1 MGIFSLAVRP
11 TLRHFRPR
19 HLLARPTHSLSSNSD
34 VNANRTNSKPTNY
47 RRALMAAA
55 VTSAVGAAC
64 LDQTQ
69 AEKAHLPKNNAE
81 ALASTQAA
89 SDQPFDQGQPPS
101 TAAVSRAML
110 PDAANPAGNVHGGT
124 ILSMVDEA
132 GWTAATR
139 YMNQKHTKDAKP
151 ACASLARI
159 EKVDFLKPMFIGEIA
174 EVTAQVT
181 HTSPHSIEVEVNVV
195 AENVMTG
202 QKRTT
207 NRARAWYVSK
217 EFRSGGNAVSR
228 LLDSFGQD
236 PRKNMPGSRDLEKD
250 PVMAVPRMKYA
261 SEAEMQAGLARYEKQ
276 KQSRDDRDTIASQH
290 PVEEGDATLIHVLHP
305 SDCHANGVAQAGAVL
320 KLMDTAAGVV
330 SVRHCRSNAVTASL
344 EAVDFMLPLYNGD
357 LLEIAARPVFT
368 SKRSMDVE
376 VNVYAQSLNKETKSL
391 AATSIFTFV
400 SLDRSYR
407 VQDVPAFEPRTDSQR
422 ARFELGL
429 KRYETRKAE
438 RAEAAKATKA

>member
-1 MGIFSLAVRP
+1 
-11 TLRHFRPR
+11 
-19 HLLARPTHSLSSNSD
+19 
-34 VNANRTNSKPTNY
+34 
-47 RRALMAAA
+47 
-55 VTSAVGAAC
+55 
-64 LDQTQ
+64 
-69 AEKAHLPKNNAE
+69 
-81 ALASTQAA
+81 
-89 SDQPFDQGQPPS
+89 PS

-217 EFRSGGNAVSR
+217 EFRNGGNA
-228 LLDSFGQD
+228 
-236 PRKNMPGSRDLEKD
+236 D

-276 KQSRDDRDTIASQH
+276 KQSRTCHHRPPDKSRDDRDTIASQH

-438 RAEAAKATKA
+438 R